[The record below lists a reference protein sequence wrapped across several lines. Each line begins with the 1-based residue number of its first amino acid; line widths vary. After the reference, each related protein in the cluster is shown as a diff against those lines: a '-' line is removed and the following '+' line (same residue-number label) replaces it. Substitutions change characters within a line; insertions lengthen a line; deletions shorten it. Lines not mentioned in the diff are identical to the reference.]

1 MSYIIGK
8 VFLHKIILFYIKV
21 TLKIHVFGILV
32 CMTETDNLEFNV
44 QQINFQYF
52 PTMNIYHFR
61 HLLRTTKGCVHYHNF
76 ISIFI
81 LLRLTYTIVTTV
93 RSTQIPKTR
102 MTAPRATRTTNYY
115 NKQYAKLMY
124 YFFVLHLVVEVLDT
138 QDRIKLNV
146 LL

>member
-1 MSYIIGK
+1 
-8 VFLHKIILFYIKV
+8 
-21 TLKIHVFGILV
+21 
-32 CMTETDNLEFNV
+32 MTETDKLEFNV
-44 QQINFQYF
+44 QQRNIQYF
-52 PTMNIYHFR
+52 LTMNIYNFR
-61 HLLRTTKGCVHYHNF
+61 HLIRSTKGCVHYHNF

-115 NKQYAKLMY
+115 NKQYANLMY

-146 LL
+146 IL